1 MMMKLDLEK
10 LEQLAKS
17 ATPGRWPNFNDA
29 DIREQLWRHYDWDKK
44 RESRSPI
51 CIPYSDAEY
60 IAAANPETMLALIE
74 RIKKLEAV
82 REAAIS
88 NQSTIGAIPWRTRYT
103 NTDKNFVEC
112 TQSLFST
119 WMTTSMTAL
128 DEALKACEG
137 GSDG

>member
-1 MMMKLDLEK
+1 MMKLDLEK
-10 LEQLAKS
+10 LEQLAKA

-82 REAAIS
+82 AKAGRRVCWDMPE
-88 NQSTIGAIPWRTRYT
+88 GALRHAGEIAVSPGLLFDLR
-103 NTDKNFVEC
+103 K
-112 TQSLFST
+112 SL
-119 WMTTSMTAL
+119 M
-128 DEALKACEG
+128 ACEG